1 MDTQTTTGQRFSL
14 DEAGAQE
21 WLERAVAKYDYEW
34 GNADAEPEP
43 SDRKLP
49 EIGSDWAPRD
59 YDEASTVYLLVRLA
73 VDQGVIAAPEGMDL
87 DYRDSDDSDGGYYCF
102 HVGLGEHIY
111 TELASYSEEVRKLGA
126 PDVKGT
132 DAALSILREAVMKA
146 NHALDDLDKYVASR
160 REEA

>member
-14 DEAGAQE
+14 DAAGAQE

-43 SDRKLP
+43 SDRELP

-73 VDQGVIAAPEGMDL
+73 GDHGILAAPEGMDL

-102 HVGLGEHIY
+102 HVGLGEHVY

-126 PDVKGT
+126 PDAKGT
-132 DAALSILREAVMKA
+132 DAAMAILREAVMKA
-146 NHALDDLDKYVASR
+146 NHALDDLDKYITSR
-160 REEA
+160 R